1 MLQFGEEDE
10 VGGEEMEGESML
22 RLMQEIKNL
31 REVNKCLT
39 DEERRK
45 NAEEMILKLS
55 QYMDIDGGEEDDDFG
70 EFEWICNKLYIYL
83 FIFT

>member
-45 NAEEMILKLS
+45 NAEEMILKLT
-55 QYMDIDGGEEDDDFG
+55 
-70 EFEWICNKLYIYL
+70 L
-83 FIFT
+83 